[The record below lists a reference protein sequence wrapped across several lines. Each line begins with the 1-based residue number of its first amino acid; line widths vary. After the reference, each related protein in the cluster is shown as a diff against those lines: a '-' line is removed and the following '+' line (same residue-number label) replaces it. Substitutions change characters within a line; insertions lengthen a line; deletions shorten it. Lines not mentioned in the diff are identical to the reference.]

1 MTQQEVFYPAI
12 FFKDKEGAYTVQFL
26 DIPEAVTFGS
36 NLPEAFQYAQNA
48 LGEALYDQIDLPE
61 PTLDVTHIELK
72 PMDQIVLV
80 SLNLMEFRARMNH
93 KKVKKNTYIPEYL
106 ALLAEKKK
114 INFSATLADALEDKL
129 FP

>member
-36 NLPEAFQYAQNA
+36 NLSEAFQYAQNA

>member
-1 MTQQEVFYPAI
+1 
-12 FFKDKEGAYTVQFL
+12 
-26 DIPEAVTFGS
+26 
-36 NLPEAFQYAQNA
+36 
-48 LGEALYDQIDLPE
+48 
-61 PTLDVTHIELK
+61 
-72 PMDQIVLV
+72 MDQIVLV